1 VSVASFRFPFDIN
14 IWRVSHCKARAH
26 HKFTRDR
33 VSRPRASV
41 KSVSE
46 PRTVVTSICD
56 TLASK
61 SIFIQFHSPCNKYTH
76 TFSSLFLLTAARIQS
91 KSARTCV
98 RRQVTRR
105 KEGTATDMSSGL
117 VATIGI
123 VGISLHKAGK
133 VGDRIQFQMS
143 PARFLVTFSKIRH
156 SWPWLHKNPYLI
168 FYCQ

>member
-1 VSVASFRFPFDIN
+1 MNTNQNEKVLIFTQFPSSWIKHSHQESVASFRFPFDIN
-14 IWRVSHCKARAH
+14 IWRVSHCKTRGH

-61 SIFIQFHSPCNKYTH
+61 SIFIQFQSPCSKYTH
-76 TFSSLFLLTAARIQS
+76 TFCSLSLLTAARIQS

-105 KEGTATDMSSGL
+105 KESTATDMSSGL
-117 VATIGI
+117 DATIAI
-123 VGISLHKAGK
+123 VG
-133 VGDRIQFQMS
+133 F
-143 PARFLVTFSKIRH
+143 
-156 SWPWLHKNPYLI
+156 PYIKLANSAIAFI
-168 FYCQ
+168 F